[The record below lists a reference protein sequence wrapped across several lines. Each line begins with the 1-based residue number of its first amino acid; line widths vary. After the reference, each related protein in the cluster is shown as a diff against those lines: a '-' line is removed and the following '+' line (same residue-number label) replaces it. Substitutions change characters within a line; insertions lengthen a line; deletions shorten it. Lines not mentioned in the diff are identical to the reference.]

1 MQASDYVTILF
12 AILLVVSEVLP
23 FLPVS
28 ANGIAHA
35 IHDVSVR
42 ALGIQK
48 QDAQAHAVERELEAA
63 FEASPEDGH
72 VKI

>member
-1 MQASDYVTILF
+1 VK
-12 AILLVVSEVLP
+12 
-23 FLPVS
+23 

-42 ALGIQK
+42 ALGIQA
-48 QDAQAHAVERELEAA
+48 QDAKAHEVEHELEAA
-63 FEASPEDGH
+63 FAVSPAGEH

>member
-1 MQASDYVTILF
+1 MQASDYITIIF

-42 ALGIQK
+42 ALGVQK
-48 QDAQAHAVERELEAA
+48 QDEQAHEVERELEVA
-63 FEASPEDGH
+63 FAASPGKH
-72 VKI
+72 PVL